1 MSQVTITNTRE
12 MIASSQLDRAAVD
25 DESLSDVYDILYS
38 LLEHIQQL
46 QWEIE
51 LLKINSKAQRV

>member
-1 MSQVTITNTRE
+1 

-51 LLKINSKAQRV
+51 LLKINSKTQRV